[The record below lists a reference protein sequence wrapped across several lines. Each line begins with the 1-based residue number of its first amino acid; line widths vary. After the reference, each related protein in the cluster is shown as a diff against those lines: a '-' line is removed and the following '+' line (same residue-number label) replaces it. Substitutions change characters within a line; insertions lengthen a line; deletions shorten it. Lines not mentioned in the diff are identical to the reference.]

1 MTAPAFER
9 ADVRDQLLRILA
21 TLRADWE
28 YSSEITENTGLFLDL
43 EFESIDAVALGTA
56 IEEHF
61 NQSLPFAEF
70 LARISER
77 KATDITV
84 GDLLDFLMANL
95 KPMAERMP

>member
-1 MTAPAFER
+1 MATQTLDR
-9 ADVRDQLLRILA
+9 AAVREQLLRILG
-21 TLRADWE
+21 TLREDWE
-28 YSSEITENTGLFLDL
+28 YSGKIDENTGMFLDL

-70 LARISER
+70 LSRISER

-95 KPMAERMP
+95 KGAEKRS